1 MSIADTIAPFPVV
14 QLTRREFDRMPEYSQ
29 TLPTGKTIGK
39 RWRRNAYDLR
49 RLPVEVCGL
58 RFVFPHPPVWILGEY
73 VPPRPDTPPDCV
85 AIEWSRIEI
94 VG

>member
-39 RWRRNAYDLR
+39 
-49 RLPVEVCGL
+49 G
-58 RFVFPHPPVWILGEY
+58 FV
-73 VPPRPDTPPDCV
+73 
-85 AIEWSRIEI
+85 
-94 VG
+94 